1 MNDMK
6 RKKVLFVCMLSFMM
20 LITASCTTSRSAIT
34 DAHDQTDTFEGYNR
48 AMFKFN
54 YEFDKYIL
62 KPLAEGYRDITTPYI
77 RRRVSTA
84 IANLKEPLYATN
96 NLLQG
101 EFKNSGISIFRFAI
115 NSTLGLVGMYDV
127 AEGWGFPRKQ
137 AGFDS
142 TLAKWCVKDGPYI
155 ILPIFGPSTPRAAVS
170 MALDSAFNPLYWATY
185 NDANVHD
192 KVMYSYAIVSGVAT
206 RESVMDVWNDL
217 ESNSV
222 DFYAAMRSAYLQNRG
237 QNGCYNNNQENTQA
251 AYDFDFGL
259 EDEDEIY
266 NEMENK

>member
-1 MNDMK
+1 MQ
-6 RKKVLFVCMLSFMM
+6 KKVLFVCLLAFMV
-20 LITASCTTSRSAIT
+20 LTTASCSTSRNIST
-34 DAHDQTDTFEGYNR
+34 DEHDQTDTLETYNR

-62 KPLAEGYRDITTPYI
+62 KPLAEGYRNVTTPYI
-77 RRRVSTA
+77 RRRVTTA
-84 IANLKEPLYATN
+84 LSNLKEPLYATN

-101 EFKNSGISIFRFAI
+101 ELKNSGISLFRFAV
-115 NSTLGLVGMYDV
+115 NSTLGLAGMYDV
-127 AEGWGFPRKQ
+127 AEGWGFSRKQ

-142 TLAKWCVKDGPYI
+142 TLAKWCVKDGPYL

-170 MALDSAFNPLYWATY
+170 LALDSAFNPLYWATY

-192 KVMYSYAIVSGVAT
+192 KVMYSYAVISGVST
-206 RESVMDVWNDL
+206 RESVMEVWDDL
-217 ESNSV
+217 ERNSV

-237 QNGCYNNNQENTQA
+237 QNGCYNNVKGETEA
-251 AYDFDFGL
+251 SYDFDFGI

-266 NEMENK
+266 NEMESK